1 MDAVFAIG
9 QVVVNLIAGP
19 HGTFGSNRKRRKRKK
34 RTNNET
40 IPKPNIGDHVE
51 IIKEPYK
58 NNVLVKGIV
67 KQILTKRNFNSKGHK
82 VKLTNGTIGRT
93 VKILVKK

>member
-1 MDAVFAIG
+1 MEELIG
-9 QVVVNLIAGP
+9 GR
-19 HGTFGSNRKRRKRKK
+19 RKRRKKRKK
-34 RTNNET
+34 RTNNYT
-40 IPKPNIGDHVE
+40 IPKPNIGDYIE
-51 IIKEPYK
+51 IIIKPYK

-67 KQILTKRNFNSKGHK
+67 KQILTKRKFHSRGHK